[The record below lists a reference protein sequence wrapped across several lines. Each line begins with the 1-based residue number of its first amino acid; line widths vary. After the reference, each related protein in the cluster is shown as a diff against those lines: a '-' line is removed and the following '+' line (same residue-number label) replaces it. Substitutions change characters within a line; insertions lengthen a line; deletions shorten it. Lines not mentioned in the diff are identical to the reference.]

1 MTDRTDRTDRETL
14 AAALRR
20 AADTLATEA
29 PPATAW
35 DDLRARLRP
44 PAPVL
49 QAVPATP
56 AAALRPARRRWPV
69 ALGTGALLLAS
80 LLLMRPPAPVPV
92 SAEASP
98 FVPVA
103 ARDSWPAPGAA
114 WLVRAEL
121 PRERLAEF
129 GLPFDPT
136 RAAERVPAQLLL
148 RPDGA
153 VLAVRVLAR
162 DGAQ

>member
-1 MTDRTDRTDRETL
+1 MNTDRESL

-20 AADTLATEA
+20 AADDLAPQA
-29 PPATAW
+29 PPAAAW
-35 DDLRARLRP
+35 DGLRARLGP
-44 PAPVL
+44 PARAL

-56 AAALRPARRRWPV
+56 GPAARWSRRAWPV
-69 ALGTGALLLAS
+69 ALGAGALLLAS
-80 LLLMRPPAPVPV
+80 LALMLRPAVLPAAAPP
-92 SAEASP
+92 SP
-98 FVPVA
+98 FVPIA
-103 ARDSWPAPGAA
+103 AREAWPAPGAA

-129 GLPFDPT
+129 GLPFDPA

-153 VLAVRVLAR
+153 VLAVRVIAR